1 MTGSF
6 EDAVAAV
13 MRATELS
20 PSDAFIW
27 SMLARGFDLQFCR
40 WSQLDAQTY
49 RERAAQCLALAER
62 AQRDDDKATWL

>member
-40 WSQLDAQTY
+40 CHLRLKCAREQASRGAPGALGRRSMNPHLD
-49 RERAAQCLALAER
+49 
-62 AQRDDDKATWL
+62 